1 LNIQTF
7 KVAAATVVLTSVILL
22 IGYFNLY
29 PPGNFAQTFV
39 VPDPV
44 SLAEVYEIDD
54 IDSPVIGFL
63 LPPKQIYI
71 SNERVSF
78 SKRDFDC
85 LARNIYYEAGIES
98 RAGRLAVAQVTH
110 NRLKSGR
117 WGRSICSVVYADHQF
132 SWTKNPKKKSAKPHG
147 PLWRASLQSA
157 RDYMAGH
164 RIFDLDHSLH
174 YHADYVNPAWGQDEH
189 RIKQIGTHVFYDLAR
204 PTRVANKQQSNQV
217 DR

>member
-7 KVAAATVVLTSVILL
+7 KVATITATVVFLQATLLTW
-22 IGYFNLY
+22 YFSLELE
-29 PPGNFAQTFV
+29 GKFAQVFA

-44 SLAEVYEIDD
+44 MSAEVYEIND
-54 IDSPVIGFL
+54 IDAPVIGFL

-71 SNERVSF
+71 SNQQVSF
-78 SKRDFDC
+78 SKKDLDC

-98 RAGRLAVAQVTH
+98 QAGRLAVAQVTH

-117 WGRSICSVVYADHQF
+117 WGRSICSVVYANHQF

-164 RIFDLDHSLH
+164 RIYDLDHSLH

-204 PTRVANKQQSNQV
+204 PTRVANKQQSN
-217 DR
+217 